1 MEETNKIHASAFKKR
16 FLGIYPYLLDSKGRV
31 TLPPAYRE
39 LLGESFALT
48 VDLDD
53 TAIALYSS
61 ESFET
66 FIEEI
71 EALDPHQEEAYRM
84 RKRVAMYSYE
94 NVSLDSQQKL
104 LIPTALRELFL
115 GDERD
120 LVVYGALDHACIAK
134 RSTVEHETAE
144 YHNDLPNI
152 RRTVAEMRRERVL

>member
-1 MEETNKIHASAFKKR
+1 MDEQLQVRSAMSRKR
-16 FLGIYPYLLDSKGRV
+16 FLGIYSYLLDSKGRI

-39 LLGESFALT
+39 LLGESFVLT

-61 ESFET
+61 DRFET
-66 FIEEI
+66 FIAEI
-71 EALDPHQEEAYRM
+71 ESLDPHQEEAYRM

-94 NVSLDSQQKL
+94 GISLDAQQKL

-115 GDERD
+115 GVERE
-120 LVVYGALDHACIAK
+120 LVVYGALDHACIAP
-134 RSTVEHETAE
+134 RSVVERETAE

-152 RRTVAEMRRERVL
+152 RRTVAEMRRERTL